1 MMERVLPGRFTYCRL
16 DLGTDEEAAQLAAT
30 TAAVEELRRPPKER
44 TLVPVL

>member
-16 DLGTDEEAAQLAAT
+16 DLGTGEEAAQLAAA
-30 TAAVEELRRPPKER
+30 TAAVEQLRRPPGER